1 MSSTIKRKNKTK
13 QCKFCKNQSTCN
25 LYYFNYGLLH
35 MKLYV
40 QFKRGINN
48 QSSKPNMK
56 KIDAKD
62 IILLKSRSIT
72 NDRKIEPKHSCSQS
86 KAFVKAGRGRVV
98 KSKRSMYNIFES
110 ASGLYSHVFYL
121 QMNYPSSSSYIT
133 D

>member
-1 MSSTIKRKNKTK
+1 
-13 QCKFCKNQSTCN
+13 
-25 LYYFNYGLLH
+25 